1 MSEETQAI
9 PTPEEE
15 GLQRATAVLGEYF
28 DNFAVAV
35 LDSEGVLT
43 YEYSNYYVGKTLFRE
58 SVVEMN
64 KEAVEDVTFESD
76 MDLDFDDEEE

>member
-1 MSEETQAI
+1 MSKNTEKI

-35 LDSEGVLT
+35 LDSEGTLN
-43 YEYSNYYVGKTLFRE
+43 YDYSNYYVGKTLFRE
-58 SVVEMN
+58 SVAEMN
-64 KEAVEDVTFESD
+64 KDNVDIEFTA
-76 MDLDFDDEEE
+76 DFDVDEEE